1 MPSPLRDVHHST
13 TALKHL
19 AQLELVAK
27 TPAVHSSASALLV
40 PSANPTVKDV
50 NSRWNVA
57 RITTAHHQPSA
68 EKESAVNQNARTYV
82 LHRIAD
88 LTQTARQQ
96 PIGNLAASVVKDSL
110 NKAELAYASASDVKP
125 K

>member
-1 MPSPLRDVHHST
+1 
-13 TALKHL
+13 
-19 AQLELVAK
+19 
-27 TPAVHSSASALLV
+27 
-40 PSANPTVKDV
+40 VKDV

-125 K
+125 KQTAHPTPSAMVEIANQPANLTWNAPMLRLALTVAVSILV